1 MSKSPVRFLDKNQFN
16 LLCRFQA
23 RYFKE
28 QDIDGKF
35 NVAMITDDDNFCLGF
50 GKNSTLWLRYF
61 APAETR
67 ESTTLRGSRN
77 QSFAKHSTFQDVSI
91 LN

>member
-1 MSKSPVRFLDKNQFN
+1 MSKSPVRFLAKNQFN

-35 NVAMITDDDNFCLGF
+35 NVAMITDDDFCLSF
-50 GKNSTLWLRYF
+50 GKSSTLLLRYF
-61 APAETR
+61 APAATR
-67 ESTTLRGSRN
+67 ERMRVRDSRN